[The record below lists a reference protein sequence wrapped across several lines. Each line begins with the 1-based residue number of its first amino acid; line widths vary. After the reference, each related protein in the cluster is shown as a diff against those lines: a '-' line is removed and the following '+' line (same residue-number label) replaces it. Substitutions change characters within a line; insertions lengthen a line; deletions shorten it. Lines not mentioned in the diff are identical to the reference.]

1 MTSSSDMT
9 SLFTLWPFI
18 VNDAKSHCVVPSF
31 AGFYCHEKAGNLT
44 CQNQPLWQVK
54 CSYPLQGFIVM
65 KRQETDM
72 SKSTSVTGQSNT
84 LLSHFHF
91 DTSACRNEMEKN
103 KKIKIKKMHAHLSNL
118 GLLRCLFDWSFQW
131 ETFVGDLIC
140 PLLQCFCH
148 LWKSCSSSI
157 NPCVDFSW
165 TYNQMV
171 DTQDRGEHKHNFAW
185 KKIDSVLSK
194 FSKIETQK
202 RCRVFF
208 EKEEVHCSN
217 P

>member
-1 MTSSSDMT
+1 MHACDRSNVSTLCRVLLSWKGRKFDMSNSTSVTGQMF
-9 SLFTLWPFI
+9 LP
-18 VNDAKSHCVVPSF
+18 F

-44 CQNQPLWQVK
+44 CQNQPLWQVNQTHFWAI
-54 CSYPLQGFIVM
+54 SILTPLHAGM
-65 KRQETDM
+65 KW
-72 SKSTSVTGQSNT
+72 K
-84 LLSHFHF
+84 
-91 DTSACRNEMEKN
+91 KN

-131 ETFVGDLIC
+131 ETSVGDLIC
-140 PLLQCFCH
+140 PLLQFFCH

-185 KKIDSVLSK
+185 KNI
-194 FSKIETQK
+194 
-202 RCRVFF
+202 
-208 EKEEVHCSN
+208 
-217 P
+217 